1 MISRVGTVA
10 FEGIEVVPIDV
21 QCLLGNGLPGFA
33 VVGLA
38 DKAVAESRERVRAAL
53 SALGLALPP
62 KRITVNLA
70 PADRVKEGSHY
81 DLPIALA
88 LLIAIEVL
96 PADLGHDFLAL
107 GELGLDGRLAP
118 VNGALAAA
126 IAAQGLGKGL
136 ICPAPQGPEAAWS
149 GAEILAPDSL
159 LGLINHVKGRQLLAT
174 PVPMVAEDGGPF
186 ADLAEVKGQESAK
199 RALEVAAA
207 GNHNLLMIGPPGAG
221 KSMLAARMPSLL
233 PPLEPEE
240 ALEASL
246 IHSLA
251 SDLPQGRLLRRRPFR
266 APHHGSS
273 AAALVGG
280 GGRARPGEISL
291 AHRGVLFLDELP
303 EFSRA
308 CLESLR
314 QPLESGSVTIARA
327 QAHVTFPAR
336 ILLLA
341 AMNPCKCG
349 YLGDPGR
356 QCRRAPACG
365 DDYAARLSG
374 PLLDRIDLTV
384 PVAALSAA
392 DLALPPPTEASATVA
407 ARVAAARDR
416 QRRRYRPHGSAVS
429 CNAEADGAVLA
440 ACAQPDAVGAQL
452 LRQASERLG
461 LSARAYHRVLRV
473 ARTLADLDG
482 TERIG
487 RVHIAEALSYRQLP
501 AAPAAAEVAE

>member
-1 MISRVGTVA
+1 
-10 FEGIEVVPIDV
+10 
-21 QCLLGNGLPGFA
+21 
-33 VVGLA
+33 
-38 DKAVAESRERVRAAL
+38 
-53 SALGLALPP
+53 
-62 KRITVNLA
+62 
-70 PADRVKEGSHY
+70 
-81 DLPIALA
+81 
-88 LLIAIEVL
+88 
-96 PADLGHDFLAL
+96 
-107 GELGLDGRLAP
+107 
-118 VNGALAAA
+118 
-126 IAAQGLGKGL
+126 
-136 ICPAPQGPEAAWS
+136 
-149 GAEILAPDSL
+149 
-159 LGLINHVKGRQLLAT
+159 
-174 PVPMVAEDGGPF
+174 
-186 ADLAEVKGQESAK
+186 
-199 RALEVAAA
+199 
-207 GNHNLLMIGPPGAG
+207 
-221 KSMLAARMPSLL
+221 MPSLL